1 QAEVVLGGRGG
12 GRETVSA
19 AHDQNAGAG
28 AVRNA
33 RARGYVRGRRVAA
46 RGAGGRGRGREWRRA
61 LSHRPGHAA
70 APADRADRRGVALY
84 EGAAAERYVAVRSN
98 VTVVTRGGRVVG
110 SEVRVVAVRDC
121 ALQSHLALR
130 EERSLEGEA
139 IKHLGGDR
147 GHERPQAEKGQ
158 EDPREA
164 TRAGDLDPLA
174 HRSPCRES

>member
-46 RGAGGRGRGREWRRA
+46 RGARRRGRGREWRRA
-61 LSHRPGHAA
+61 LSHRAGHAA

-84 EGAAAERYVAVRSN
+84 EGAAAERYVAVRSD
-98 VTVVTRGGRVVG
+98 VTVVTLCGRVVA
-110 SEVRVVAVRDC
+110 SEAGFVAILEPVR
-121 ALQSHLALR
+121 QGHLSLR
-130 EERSLEGEA
+130 EECCL
-139 IKHLGGDR
+139 
-147 GHERPQAEKGQ
+147 
-158 EDPREA
+158 
-164 TRAGDLDPLA
+164 
-174 HRSPCRES
+174 